1 MNRADRR
8 AAERQKRRCKHERT
22 MVKDVETRKT
32 IDGDVVQI
40 GYRYCLDCGDMNKYP
55 VRVPY
60 KSEHG
65 NVSAVGG
72 TVDPAVEGTRT

>member
-1 MNRADRR
+1 MNRAERR
-8 AAERQKRRCKHERT
+8 AAERQRRRCKHEHT
-22 MVKDVETRKT
+22 AIKDVETRKT
-32 IDGDVVQI
+32 PVGGKIQI
-40 GYRYCLDCGDMNKYP
+40 GYRYCLDCGDVNKYP

-60 KSEHG
+60 KSERG